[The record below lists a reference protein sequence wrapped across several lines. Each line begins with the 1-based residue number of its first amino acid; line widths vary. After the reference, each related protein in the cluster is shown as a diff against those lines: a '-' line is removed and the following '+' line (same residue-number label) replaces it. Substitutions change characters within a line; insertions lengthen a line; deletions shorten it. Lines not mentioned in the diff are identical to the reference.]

1 MPKRVL
7 LVAATTGYQIRVFEA
22 AAKEMGLDVILATD
36 RCDHLDDPWGD
47 HALPVRFEKPDEAVR
62 TLAAVNPAP
71 DAIIAVADRPAQIA
85 ALVAEEIG
93 LPFHPQEAVRAS
105 RNKFLAR
112 EHFSRAGLLVPE
124 YFQVPAHS
132 TAAEVVR
139 SVHFPCVLK
148 PLGLSA
154 SRGVI
159 RADNPTEFC
168 QAMDRIR
175 ALLQSPDIRR
185 TREDQNEF
193 IQIEHFIPGSEY
205 AVEGIVTNGDLHTLA
220 IFDKPDP
227 LEGPFFEETLYVTPS
242 RAPSEVQDALVRAT
256 RDGIRALGLT
266 HGPIHAEM
274 RHNETGV
281 WLLEIAARPIGGLCA
296 GALRFS
302 GGMALEELILRHA
315 LGENIS
321 QVKRED
327 LASGVMMIPIPASGV
342 YVGASGVEHARGTPG
357 VSDVIITA
365 KPGQRMLKLPEGAS
379 YLGFIFARAE
389 APGEVERAL
398 REAHDRLVFDI
409 AVELPVLRPS

>member
-22 AAKEMGLDVILATD
+22 AAKQMGLDVILATD

-62 TLAAVNPAP
+62 TLAAVNPTP
-71 DAIIAVADRPAQIA
+71 DAIVAVADRPAEIA
-85 ALVAEEIG
+85 ALAAEAIG
-93 LPFHPQEAVRAS
+93 LPFHPQQAVRAS

-112 EHFSRAGLLVPE
+112 EHFRRAGLLVPE
-124 YFQVPAHS
+124 YFQVPADS
-132 TAAEVVR
+132 IAAEVVR
-139 SVHFPCVLK
+139 SAHFPCVLK

-159 RADNPTEFC
+159 RADNPVGFC

-193 IQIEHFIPGSEY
+193 IQIEHFIPGREY
-205 AVEGIVTNGDLHTLA
+205 AVEGIVTDGDPQILA

-242 RAPSEVQDALVRAT
+242 RASTEVQAARSMRAT
-256 RDGIRALGLT
+256 RDGVRALGLT

-296 GALRFS
+296 GALRFE
-302 GGMALEELILRHA
+302 GGMAL
-315 LGENIS
+315 GGT
-321 QVKRED
+321 D
-327 LASGVMMIPIPASGV
+327 PASRARRGHQP
-342 YVGASGVEHARGTPG
+342 GCSGKTSP
-357 VSDVIITA
+357 
-365 KPGQRMLKLPEGAS
+365 
-379 YLGFIFARAE
+379 RA
-389 APGEVERAL
+389 
-398 REAHDRLVFDI
+398 
-409 AVELPVLRPS
+409 